1 VAQHIAS
8 LNVDPEVLAVDHRT
22 TFSSAAA
29 AIVVAAS
36 LAMMMSTSALG
47 ACKTTLRGELVQAE
61 AAPVLRPAYPQKF
74 LFFYLAEM
82 TPGSATGSEQR
93 FQSFVVPNTSTTLPI
108 PFALD
113 IDSPKD
119 CPSELELRISSYN
132 TDQPTFRFGSDYA
145 LMGKKT
151 IRLDKFES
159 IPVWGSHF

>member
-1 VAQHIAS
+1 
-8 LNVDPEVLAVDHRT
+8 VLAVDHRT

>member
-1 VAQHIAS
+1 MAQHIAS

>member
-1 VAQHIAS
+1 MAQHIAS
-8 LNVDPEVLAVDHRT
+8 LNVDPEVLTVDHRT

>member
-1 VAQHIAS
+1 MAQHIAS
-8 LNVDPEVLAVDHRT
+8 LNVDPEVLTVDHRT

-61 AAPVLRPAYPQKF
+61 AAPVLRPAYAQKF

-132 TDQPTFRFGSDYA
+132 TDQPNFRFGSDYA